1 MELVL
6 SLKSSE
12 KVPLYKQMYGQIRD
26 AITSG
31 RLRPSD
37 KLPSTRELSDR
48 LELSR
53 NTVNLAY
60 ERLLS
65 EGYLEGRRGSGTYVT
80 NLFPEIIRGKREDL
94 RGIEEPVSLPQWTR
108 DLEKW
113 VYAPP
118 ALALPYDF
126 RPGMPALEHF
136 PTAIWRRIIRRQL
149 HHLAPELARYGDPA
163 GYRPLREAIAAYL
176 RRSRAVVCDPDR
188 VVVTAGSQQALD
200 LLARLHLIPGKR
212 VVLENPSYPAAV
224 AAFRAA
230 GATLFPVAVDDEG
243 IQTERLPQNAQ
254 IVYVTPSH
262 QYPTGVVLSLA
273 RRLALLDWARK
284 HRAVVIEDD
293 YDCEFRYGGRAI
305 ESLQGLDRSGL
316 VIYVGTFSKVLFP
329 TLRLG
334 YVVLPRSLVKPFV
347 ALKWI
352 SDRHTA
358 GLEQRFLADFVLE
371 GYFERYLRKMRN
383 VYEER
388 RQVLL
393 RSLAE
398 YAGDYIT
405 VAPSLAGLHLTGWI
419 RGKFDENRLKS
430 RAAELGV
437 GLYPLTPYY
446 LEKPRPGLLFGYS
459 GISTADIRKGVRR
472 LGQILAG
479 LA

>member
-12 KVPLYKQMYGQIRD
+12 KVPLYKQMYVQIRD

-80 NLFPEIIRGKREDL
+80 NLFPETIGDRREAIRD
-94 RGIEEPVSLPQWTR
+94 IEEPVSLPQWTR

-118 ALALPYDF
+118 VLALPYDF
-126 RPGMPALEHF
+126 RPGMPTLEHF
-136 PTAIWRRIIRRQL
+136 PAAVWRRIIRRQL
-149 HHLAPELARYGDPA
+149 RRLAPELARYGDPA
-163 GYRPLREAIAAYL
+163 GYLPLREAITVYL

-200 LLARLHLIPGKR
+200 LLARLLLIPGKR
-212 VVLENPSYPAAV
+212 LVLENPSYPAAV
-224 AAFRAA
+224 AAFRAS

-243 IQTERLPQNAQ
+243 IKTERLPHNAQ
-254 IVYVTPSH
+254 IAYVTPSH

-273 RRLALLDWARK
+273 RRLALLDWARTQ
-284 HRAVVIEDD
+284 RAVVIEDD

-305 ESLQGLDRSGL
+305 ESLQGLDRWGL

-334 YVVLPRSLVKPFV
+334 YVVLPHSLVKPFL

-352 SDRHTA
+352 ADRHTS

-371 GYFERYLRKMRN
+371 GYFERYLRKMRK
-383 VYEER
+383 VYEAR

-398 YAGDYIT
+398 YAGNYIT
-405 VAPSLAGLHLTGWI
+405 VAPSLAGLHLAGWI

-430 RAAELGV
+430 SAAELGV
-437 GLYPLTPYY
+437 GLYPLTPYF

-459 GISTADIRKGVRR
+459 GISTTDIRKGARR
-472 LGQILAG
+472 LGQILAR